1 MSHPLHPST
10 NEHKTTQSYIIGFV
24 LSLIFTFIP
33 AYLVMQHVMSG
44 RPLLLTILGFALLQ
58 LIVQVV
64 FFLHLGRGPK
74 PFYNVIFFFATIGT
88 ILIVVGGSIVI
99 INNLHSNMIPLDQTR
114 KLINDEGIYQIG
126 GTATGACQGQ
136 HPNHIITIKNGMLDP
151 ARTLANQC
159 DTASFINADNVNIAI
174 VFGSPSTRRS
184 YAGLADIA
192 LRKGSNKTISLSQE
206 GTFEFHDSLH
216 PYTVGTFVVVP

>member
-10 NEHKTTQSYIIGFV
+10 NEHKTTQSYIIGFA

-33 AYLVMQHVMSG
+33 AYLVMQHIMYG

-74 PFYNVIFFFATIGT
+74 PFYNVVFFFATIGA
-88 ILIVVGGSIVI
+88 ILVVVGGSIII
-99 INNLHSNMIPLDQTR
+99 INNLHSNMIPFDQTK

-126 GTATGACQGQ
+126 GAVTGACEGRR
-136 HPNHIITIKNGMLDP
+136 PNHVISVKNGALDP
-151 ARTLANQC
+151 ARTLANKC
-159 DTASFINADNVNIAI
+159 DTVSFVNTDKSTVNVI
-174 VFGSPSTRRS
+174 FGSPTMRHS
-184 YAGLADIA
+184 YAGLTDVV
-192 LRKGSNKTISLSQE
+192 LRKGSNKTITLSQE

-216 PYTVGTFVVVP
+216 PYAIGTFVVIP